1 MANMPKFDGGQI
13 SLDVIAGVHRSRL
26 FIAILLTQIMR
37 QQQQRFFFLSSNIS
51 EMRLSNSTF
60 FWRGHQDPMGDFCD
74 FSHLRSTDYSGI
86 ISIK

>member
-37 QQQQRFFFLSSNIS
+37 QQQQRFFPSSNIS

-60 FWRGHQDPMGDFCD
+60 FWRGQQDPMGDFCD
-74 FSHLRSTDYSGI
+74 FSHLRRMDYSGI